1 MRRISTVNC
10 IFLIL
15 VVFNLLFSFG
25 AIWSLQRIEPQIER
39 IKQRNAISLG
49 ACEEMLQAL
58 ARGKVEMDR
67 FREALARAEG
77 YVTEKGER
85 EALDRLRALLPG
97 LAAGRQEAMNEAVDK
112 IVEISRSNKAAIIKA
127 IRDAQHFGQEGARYI
142 VFLTLLFF
150 LLVLYFG
157 RKFRRELLIPL
168 EELSSAVEAFLA
180 GDTLRRCS
188 LPFAEEEMK
197 KIFRAVN
204 ELMDRLCRFR

>member
-10 IFLIL
+10 IFSLL
-15 VVFNLLFSFG
+15 VAFNLLISFG

-39 IKQRNAISLG
+39 IRQRNAVSIE

-58 ARGKVEMDR
+58 ARGKVEMEQ
-67 FREALARAEG
+67 FRQALARAEG
-77 YVTEKGER
+77 YVTEEGER
-85 EALDRLRALLPG
+85 EALGRLRALLPG
-97 LAAGRQEAMNEAVDK
+97 LAAGQKEALNEAVDR
-112 IVEISRSNKAAIIKA
+112 IAEISRFNKTAIKKS
-127 IRDAQHFGQEGARYI
+127 IREAQHFRLEGARYI
-142 VFLTLLFF
+142 VFLALLFF
-150 LLVLYFG
+150 LTVLYFG

-188 LPFAEEEMK
+188 LPFAEEKMK
-197 KIFRAVN
+197 KIFRGVN

>member
-25 AIWSLQRIEPQIER
+25 AIWSLRRIEPQIER

-58 ARGKVEMDR
+58 ARGKVEMDQ

-112 IVEISRSNKAAIIKA
+112 IAGISRSNKAAIRKA
-127 IRDAQHFGQEGARYI
+127 IRDAQRFGQEGARYI

-168 EELSSAVEAFLA
+168 EELSAAVEAFLA

-204 ELMDRLCRFR
+204 ELMDRCCRFR